1 MEPPWHD
8 IPLLSWRSRRALGA
22 SALLGVLLVAL
33 LLQES
38 PTDSH
43 HVRFRGLQA
52 PECTL
57 DCCEQNYKSTLCA
70 SESSWINAVPTA
82 VQWILIILLVVM
94 SAIFSGLT
102 LGLMGLDLTGL
113 EIVME
118 GDNAANSE
126 AAKKI
131 YPIRKKGN
139 LLLCTLIVGNVAIN
153 ALLSILL
160 AEKAGGVLGFVI
172 STCTIVIFGEIL
184 PQALCSRYALEIGS
198 RTLPL
203 TKIFLFLF
211 WPICAP
217 LAYVLDKFL
226 GDELATTYSA
236 AEMKKLLQIHVAEG
250 RFDQETA
257 ETMKGALAYK
267 VRS

>member
-1 MEPPWHD
+1 
-8 IPLLSWRSRRALGA
+8 
-22 SALLGVLLVAL
+22 
-33 LLQES
+33 
-38 PTDSH
+38 
-43 HVRFRGLQA
+43 
-52 PECTL
+52 
-57 DCCEQNYKSTLCA
+57 
-70 SESSWINAVPTA
+70 
-82 VQWILIILLVVM
+82 M

-139 LLLCTLIVGNVAIN
+139 LLLCTLILGNVAVN

-160 AEKAGGVLGFVI
+160 ADKAGGVLGFLI
-172 STCTIVIFGEIL
+172 STFSIVIFGEII
-184 PQALCSRYALEIGS
+184 PQAICSRYALEIGS
-198 RTLPL
+198 RTVPL

-211 WPICAP
+211 WPITAP
-217 LAYVLDKFL
+217 MAYVLDKAL

-257 ETMKGALAYK
+257 EAMKGALAYK